1 MTSTNTP
8 IPVAELTKIATNVSE
23 FKTRLS
29 VKKMYDDI
37 LNAAH
42 EGKFSISIF
51 LGVDDNGDPLADEWV
66 AVEKVKTL
74 FPGIKISQSP
84 YNDICTFDW
93 GTQQKDEVV
102 ERWIAHCEVAQEKV
116 ELANQLLREATQRAE
131 TAERKFLRLRNVL
144 HNNGDIPNAYPFSQ
158 SIWKRYLAGEEQ

>member
-1 MTSTNTP
+1 
-8 IPVAELTKIATNVSE
+8 
-23 FKTRLS
+23 
-29 VKKMYDDI
+29 MYDDI
-37 LNAAH
+37 LTAAH

-74 FPGIKISQSP
+74 FPGIKVCQGL

-102 ERWIAHCEVAQEKV
+102 ERWIAHCEVAQEKLQ
-116 ELANQLLREATQRAE
+116 LANQLLREATQRAE
-131 TAERKFLRLRNVL
+131 KAERKFLNLKAVL
-144 HNNGDIPNAYPFSQ
+144 HYNYESPNAVHHNQ
-158 SIWKRYLAGEEQ
+158 CTWKRFLANEEELEAEK